1 MTIIRLVLPVE
12 SFGPRTS
19 TNILYRRYQNTIS
32 HLLTVTPILH
42 QIVIEFIF
50 YRLLKYGVDW
60 PSGYREMANSR
71 WAYRRGRCHGVV
83 VFVLCQKSCCRTT
96 LSQVSEIAISIKLG
110 TICLAT
116 YIYHFTCRRTEPRWV
131 EMVRFI
137 GFADRRS
144 TDRHYVLCL
153 TVNGQTG
160 ACRRPDETES
170 SHRARS

>member
-50 YRLLKYGVDW
+50 YCLLKYGVDW
-60 PSGYREMANSR
+60 PSGYQEMANSR

-83 VFVLCQKSCCRTT
+83 VFVLCQKSCCRT

-110 TICLAT
+110 TICLTT
-116 YIYHFTCRRTEPRWV
+116 YIYTIPRAV
-131 EMVRFI
+131 ELNLGDHR
-137 GFADRRS
+137 
-144 TDRHYVLCL
+144 
-153 TVNGQTG
+153 
-160 ACRRPDETES
+160 RRPATFPCHS
-170 SHRARS
+170 GQVVSRYNQR